1 MGRFLKRKHSQERGS
16 FEGND
21 EHSCKK
27 VKSSSEGLFRS
38 LQKKSDNLK
47 ATLREQLECPVCLSV
62 PNTCPVFQCNN
73 GHLICCNCREK
84 LVTCPVCRV
93 PLGYSRN
100 LTSEK
105 LISILCSDKNE
116 PSNQIPC
123 N

>member
-1 MGRFLKRKHSQERGS
+1 MIFQCGDFIALLFQ
-16 FEGND
+16 
-21 EHSCKK
+21 
-27 VKSSSEGLFRS
+27 KSSSEGLFRS